1 MILMKIIMQFL
12 VILEM
17 SEVTNIHPNLS
28 KQTKFKLNEINKIK
42 DCFNT
47 DIQERKI
54 MSKNLSKYVATF
66 DYFGM
71 ALIVLSTT
79 SGGISIIS

>member
-12 VILEM
+12 VILEL

-47 DIQERKI
+47 DIQERRI
-54 MSKNLSKYVATF
+54 MSTKRSKYIATF
-66 DYFGM
+66 DYFDM
-71 ALIVLSTT
+71 ALIVLSST